1 MAGTKTQVTPG
12 VWRLRVVDG
21 YDTRTRKAHQASRTF
36 RGGAKEADKALALF
50 VTEVEDRTGQVD
62 GLTTLDAY
70 LDRWLEY
77 LTPRREPTTVRG
89 YRDKLRR
96 VRHDLG
102 HVRMAKLSARQLD
115 AAYTAWLADG
125 LSPNTVHH
133 IHAVLSSALRQAVR
147 WEVVSRAVT
156 ASTSPPALRVP
167 HKDEI
172 PVQVIKD
179 LIDAT
184 QDSQPV
190 LASAIAV
197 AATTGMRRG
206 EICGLRWSDIV
217 LTPAIDGQPVSGT
230 LTVRR
235 SVKHGLEHRA
245 VVVGDTKTHA
255 VRRISID
262 PFCARVL
269 LLHRRHVEGWA
280 ASAGTE
286 IVDDAY
292 VFTLDPSGA
301 TAWRPDSLGQAFG
314 RVVKRT
320 GHTITFHSLRHF
332 AATTLIGA
340 GIDARTVAGRLGH
353 ADAST
358 TLKVY
363 SAFIKDRDRQ
373 AAELLGAA
381 LS

>member
-1 MAGTKTQVTPG
+1 
-12 VWRLRVVDG
+12 VVDG

-36 RGGAKEADKALALF
+36 RGSAREADKALAQF
-50 VTEVEDRTGQVD
+50 VSEVEDRTGQVD
-62 GLTTLDAY
+62 GTTTVNAF

-96 VRHDLG
+96 IRDAVG
-102 HVRMAKLSARQLD
+102 HVRMAKLTAQQLD
-115 AAYTAWLADG
+115 SAYTAWLNEG

-133 IHAVLSSALRQAVR
+133 IHAVFSSALRQAVK
-147 WEVVSRAVT
+147 WEVVPRAVT
-156 ASTSPPALRVP
+156 ASASPPPLRVA

-172 PVQVIKD
+172 PVQVVKD
-179 LIDAT
+179 LIDVT
-184 QDSQPV
+184 EDTHPV

-217 LTPAIDGQPVSGT
+217 LTPATDDRSMSGV

-235 SVKHGLEHRA
+235 SAKHGIEHRA

-255 VRRISID
+255 TRRISID
-262 PFCARVL
+262 PFCAQVL
-269 LLHRRHVEGWA
+269 ALHRANVERWA
-280 ASAGTE
+280 AQAEVTL
-286 IVDDAY
+286 VADPY
-292 VFTLDPSGA
+292 VFTVDPTGA
-301 TAWRPDSLGQAFG
+301 TPWRPDSLGQAFG
-314 RVVKRT
+314 RAVKRS
-320 GHTITFHSLRHF
+320 GHDITFHSLRHF

-340 GIDARTVAGRLGH
+340 GVDVRTVAGRLGH

-363 SAFIKDRDRQ
+363 SAFVKDRDRQ
-373 AAELLGAA
+373 AAELLGAVFR
-381 LS
+381 